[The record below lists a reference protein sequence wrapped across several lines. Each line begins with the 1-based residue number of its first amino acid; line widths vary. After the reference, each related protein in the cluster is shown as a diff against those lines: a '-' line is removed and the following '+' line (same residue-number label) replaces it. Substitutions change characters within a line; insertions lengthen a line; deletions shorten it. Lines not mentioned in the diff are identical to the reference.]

1 MRWWNKINRI
11 RQEISPLVWY
21 RRIWG
26 WFKMKALWWRAI
38 GISILL
44 LIKTT
49 IPRTAIIMKATSIT
63 STKKELHQIRA
74 FLEAK
79 RQRKR
84 NRIQIPNMILNQTVK
99 MTTAQAIMMIL
110 NKKLRSSS
118 KTFITIITRIMKFQS
133 WMTISIGK
141 YGKYT
146 LMKRMTS
153 SMFSWLE

>member
-1 MRWWNKINRI
+1 MPWWNKINRI
-11 RQEISPLVWY
+11 RQEISPLAWY

-38 GISILL
+38 GISILSL
-44 LIKTT
+44 TKTT
-49 IPRTAIIMKATSIT
+49 IPRTAIVMKATSIT
-63 STKKELHQIRA
+63 STRKEHHQIRA

-84 NRIQIPNMILNQTVK
+84 NRIQIPNMILNQTAK
-99 MTTAQAIMMIL
+99 MTTAQATMMIL

-118 KTFITIITRIMKFQS
+118 RTFITIITRIMKFQS
-133 WMTISIGK
+133 WMTISIRK
-141 YGKYT
+141 YGEYT
-146 LMKRMTS
+146 LMKRMIS